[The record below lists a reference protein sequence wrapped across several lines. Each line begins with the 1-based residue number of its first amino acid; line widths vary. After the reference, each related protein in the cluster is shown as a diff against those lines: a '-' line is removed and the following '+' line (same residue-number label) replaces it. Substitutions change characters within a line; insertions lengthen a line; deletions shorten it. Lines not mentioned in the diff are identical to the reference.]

1 MAKPEAKSYTL
12 SHYCC
17 SDGPKDEDS
26 SPVEAV
32 YEPKS
37 HAAIL
42 EGWKGVH
49 WVELSYAYPR
59 GCKTL
64 SFGC

>member
-12 SHYCC
+12 SHY
-17 SDGPKDEDS
+17 GPKDEDS
-26 SPVEAV
+26 SPVEATN
-32 YEPKS
+32 EPKS
-37 HAAIL
+37 HAANL

>member
-1 MAKPEAKSYTL
+1 MEPRK
-12 SHYCC
+12 
-17 SDGPKDEDS
+17 EDS
-26 SPVEAV
+26 PPVEATN
-32 YEPKS
+32 EPKS
-37 HAAIL
+37 HAANL

-59 GCKTL
+59 GCKAL